1 VAVSSEIGASEEAG
15 RINAATPKAKPNNAT
30 MNQTDS
36 LEDVGCADDVT
47 EGGEVS
53 NGSLAGGKSAVT
65 GSFSIDIP
73 TSASVSA

>member
-1 VAVSSEIGASEEAG
+1 
-15 RINAATPKAKPNNAT
+15 

-73 TSASVSA
+73 TSASASA